1 MIIFPPIFLSF
12 FFSFFSCCNI
22 SGLSEKIWALNVK
35 CSTSFSLSR
44 TSTRLARFARF
55 NVKMFVQ
62 KSFCGARSDTWADLY
77 YCITM
82 LHKDITTW
90 HSQYDAVRHLSDD
103 FKLHTQYNYMRKP
116 SYTLLSQEGI
126 FFAVISRRNLLMKR
140 QKLFFRM
147 NFILFFKQFIIY
159 PLRDR

>member
-1 MIIFPPIFLSF
+1 
-12 FFSFFSCCNI
+12 
-22 SGLSEKIWALNVK
+22 
-35 CSTSFSLSR
+35 
-44 TSTRLARFARF
+44 
-55 NVKMFVQ
+55 MFVQ

-116 SYTLLSQEGI
+116 GYTLLSQEGI
-126 FFAVISRRNLLMKR
+126 FLRWFPEEICWWNDKSS
-140 QKLFFRM
+140 FSEW
-147 NFILFFKQFIIY
+147 ILFCFSNNS
-159 PLRDR
+159 